1 LAENVEFNQKLAQA
15 FNFTLA
21 DLQANR
27 NGLVT
32 PAQEKRLNQT
42 RHIRGCGQRAAFLAL
57 GGTILVFIGLIP
69 FAAPLNLPGLQ
80 SAFPYLLFGVML
92 FAGIF
97 LAAIILGIIHSRDLQ
112 TGRISVAEGEA
123 PEFSTQDIK
132 SKSGR
137 VMGTAYLVTV
147 GYTRFRLATP
157 AQFEAFQAGCLYR
170 VFYIKDPPVH
180 LILSAETIDR

>member
-1 LAENVEFNQKLAQA
+1 MEFNQKLAQA
-15 FNFTLA
+15 FDFTGA
-21 DLQANR
+21 DLQTNR
-27 NGLVT
+27 NSLLM
-32 PAQEKRLNQT
+32 PAQQKRLSQT

-69 FAAPLNLPGLQ
+69 FAAPLNWPGFQ
-80 SAFPYLLFGVML
+80 SAFPYLLFGIVL

-97 LAAIILGIIHSRDLQ
+97 LAAIIFGIIRSRDLQ

-123 PEFSTQDIK
+123 SEFSTQDIK

-137 VMGTAYLVTV
+137 VMGTAYFVTI
-147 GYTRFRLATP
+147 GRTRFRLATP

-170 VFYIKDPPVH
+170 VFFINDPPVH

>member
-1 LAENVEFNQKLAQA
+1 MAENAAAQA
-15 FNFTLA
+15 FDFTPA

-27 NGLVT
+27 NGRLT
-32 PAQEKRLNQT
+32 PAQAKRLNRT
-42 RHIRGCGQRAAFLAL
+42 RRIRGCGQRAAFLAL

-69 FAAPLNLPGLQ
+69 FVAPLNSPGFQ
-80 SAFPYLLFGVML
+80 AAFPYLLFGIVL

-97 LAAIILGIIHSRDLQ
+97 LVAIIFGIIRSRDLQ

-123 PEFSTQDIK
+123 SEFSTQDIK

-157 AQFEAFQAGCLYR
+157 AQFETFQPGCLYR